1 MLAESVAVF
10 LHSACLHNI
19 AMPAITKSAIAEAIT
34 AVGKMDNRQRELL
47 ADDIH
52 SHQPQL
58 LASVLAQ
65 QQFGASLEQIE
76 VLLNVLLVS
85 YRAMKNSGHVWPVVS
100 EEMQE
105 RCFARFAGRIRF
117 LEGLTNDQKDT
128 AISDAVTD
136 HSEKWLLAFVFDE
149 LQTHDLLVID
159 TDAKK
164 FLVLCALGMVE
175 CVAEAASHS
184 A

>member
-1 MLAESVAVF
+1 
-10 LHSACLHNI
+10 
-19 AMPAITKSAIAEAIT
+19 MPAITKSAIAEAIT
-34 AVGKMDNRQRELL
+34 VIEKMDNRQRELL

-149 LQTHDLLVID
+149 LQTHDLLAID

>member
-1 MLAESVAVF
+1 MLAIS
-10 LHSACLHNI
+10 
-19 AMPAITKSAIAEAIT
+19 KSTLADAIT
-34 AVGKMDNRQRELL
+34 AVGKMDTRQRELL
-47 ADDIH
+47 ASDIH
-52 SHQPQL
+52 SHQPLL

-85 YRAMKNSGHVWPVVS
+85 YRAMKNSSHAWPLVT
-100 EEMQE
+100 EEIQE

-117 LEGLTNDQKDT
+117 LEGLTNAKKAM
-128 AISDAVTD
+128 AISDAVTE

-164 FLVLCALGMVE
+164 FLVLCALGIVE
-175 CVAEAASHS
+175 CVAEATSHS
-184 A
+184 T

>member
-1 MLAESVAVF
+1 
-10 LHSACLHNI
+10 
-19 AMPAITKSAIAEAIT
+19 MPAISKSALSDAIT

-65 QQFGASLEQIE
+65 QKFGATLEQIE

-85 YRAMKNSGHVWPVVS
+85 YCAMENSGHHLPLVS

-105 RCFARFAGRIRF
+105 RCFARFAGRMRF
-117 LEGLTNDQKDT
+117 LEGLTNGQKAT

-149 LQTHDLLVID
+149 LQTHELLVID

-164 FLVLCALGMVE
+164 FLVLCAMGMVE
-175 CVAEAASHS
+175 CFAEAASHS

>member
-1 MLAESVAVF
+1 MAVF
-10 LHSACLHNI
+10 KLSLHHNI
-19 AMPAITKSAIAEAIT
+19 AMPAIAKAIT
-34 AVGKMDNRQRELL
+34 AVAKMDARQRELL

-76 VLLNVLLVS
+76 VVLNLLLVS
-85 YRAMKNSGHVWPVVS
+85 YHDMKNSGHVWPVVS

-117 LEGLTNDQKDT
+117 LDGFTNDQKAT
-128 AISDAVTD
+128 VISDAATE
-136 HSEKWLLAFVFDE
+136 HSEKWLLTFVFDE
-149 LQTHDLLVID
+149 LQTHDLLVVD
-159 TDAKK
+159 TNAKK

-175 CVAEAASHS
+175 CIAETASYS

>member
-1 MLAESVAVF
+1 
-10 LHSACLHNI
+10 
-19 AMPAITKSAIAEAIT
+19 
-34 AVGKMDNRQRELL
+34 MDNCQRELL

-85 YRAMKNSGHVWPVVS
+85 YRAMKNSGHPWPVVS
-100 EEMQE
+100 EEIQE
-105 RCFARFAGRIRF
+105 HCFARFARFARRIRF
-117 LEGLTNDQKDT
+117 LEGLTNDQKNT

-149 LQTHDLLVID
+149 LQTHDLLVVD
-159 TDAKK
+159 TNAKK

-175 CVAEAASHS
+175 CIAETASYS

>member
-1 MLAESVAVF
+1 
-10 LHSACLHNI
+10 
-19 AMPAITKSAIAEAIT
+19 MPAISKSALADAIT

-52 SHQPQL
+52 AHQPQL

-76 VLLNVLLVS
+76 VLLKVLLVS
-85 YRAMKNSGHVWPVVS
+85 YRAMENSGHVWPVVS

-105 RCFARFAGRIRF
+105 RCFARFAGKIRF
-117 LEGLTNDQKDT
+117 LEGLTHEQKAT
-128 AISDAVTD
+128 VISDAVTD
-136 HSEKWLLAFVFDE
+136 HNEKWLLAFVFDE
-149 LQTHDLLVID
+149 LQAHDLLVIN

-184 A
+184 V